1 MMRILVVPSRAPQVG
16 AGWLYGP
23 HLGIIFTRKVPDRP
37 QPLTLEYPAFVFH
50 CCSGRATACAVANQA
65 RRASSMRMS
74 WITSKP
80 VLLVIVLALVLLVWL
95 LITRAPIY
103 LPYHDANAP
112 PPPED
117 DSYVFGFAT
126 LTNPIVRF
134 VVVGRP
140 VPAEPAALRGWE
152 RYRRN
157 IRDAPDITL
166 HGVRFR
172 VTPEEMI
179 RLDRYERTGRKYRRD
194 KMVLE
199 DGSTAWVYR
208 LMGERGI
215 EALAD

>member
-1 MMRILVVPSRAPQVG
+1 MTPRSLSLV
-16 AGWLYGP
+16 
-23 HLGIIFTRKVPDRP
+23 HN
-37 QPLTLEYPAFVFH
+37 LTLGDPGACH
-50 CCSGRATACAVANQA
+50 SIPKRAALPRIAKPQRCLSYTG
-65 RRASSMRMS
+65 MS
-74 WITSKP
+74 WITYKP
-80 VLLVIVLALVLLVWL
+80 VLMIIALALALVLLMWL
-95 LITRAPIY
+95 MITRAPIY

-117 DSYVFGFAT
+117 DTYVFGFAT

-134 VVVGRP
+134 IVVGRP

-152 RYRRN
+152 RYRRD

-194 KMVLE
+194 EMVLE